1 MQHTM
6 IWLALAAFLLVRT
19 PLNAMPNA
27 AHNVGVTE
35 SVWPVARPE
44 KLYIEGTMT
53 VSSPS
58 LGFEQSA
65 SFTAA
70 VRGDTVL
77 MTALG
82 PFGIVVARVYAQ
94 PDSFLVVNYLQQ
106 TAVDGDPRSS
116 RLNDLLP
123 IPVRLDDILSIM
135 KCMPPGTPSEYIA
148 GESRNDGSALY
159 TRRDSTMVEFALID
173 STQRVIKQFQ
183 RKKSDGTSLLNVQYG
198 NVQPVEGSD
207 NVPHRI
213 KVRVNDGEHEVDVVY
228 DEVTTEA
235 PSIKGSVLKVPRSF
249 TRTSLR

>member
-6 IWLALAAFLLVRT
+6 FSLAIALFMGLTAPHAAIR
-19 PLNAMPNA
+19 
-27 AHNVGVTE
+27 AHEPISGRVE
-35 SVWPVARPE
+35 AVWPVARPE
-44 KLYIEGTMT
+44 RLYIEGTMT
-53 VSSPS
+53 VSTPS
-58 LGFEQSA
+58 SGFEQSA

-116 RLNDLLP
+116 KVNDLLP
-123 IPVRLDDILSIM
+123 IPVRLNDILSIM
-135 KCMPPGTPSEYIA
+135 KCLPPGAPSEYVA
-148 GESRNDGSALY
+148 AEPRSDGAMLFS
-159 TRRDSTMVEFALID
+159 RRDTAVVEFALID
-173 STQRVIKQFQ
+173 SVQRVVKQFQ
-183 RKKSDGTSLLNVQYG
+183 RKRTSGISLLNVQYG
-198 NVQPVEGSD
+198 DVKQIDGAA

-228 DEVTTEA
+228 DEVTTDA
-235 PSIKGSVLKVPRSF
+235 PSIKESKLKVPRSF

>member
-6 IWLALAAFLLVRT
+6 IWLALAALLAGYVPAFT
-19 PLNAMPNA
+19 ANGTVLGTGA
-27 AHNVGVTE
+27 AE

-58 LGFEQSA
+58 GGFEQSA

-106 TAVDGDPRSS
+106 TAIDGDPRSS

-123 IPVRLDDILSIM
+123 IPVRLDDILAIM
-135 KCMPPGTPSEYIA
+135 KCMPPGMPSEYHTSGA
-148 GESRNDGSALY
+148 RGDGSALY
-159 TRRDSTMVEFALID
+159 TRRDSSTIEFALID

-183 RKKSDGTSLLNVQYG
+183 RKKSDGTPLLNVQYG
-198 NVQPVEGSD
+198 NVKPVEGSE

-228 DEVTTEA
+228 DEVTTQA
-235 PSIKGSVLKVPRSF
+235 PAIKGSALKVPRSF